1 MVQTVIAVDQVLTI
15 VPKIPFQPLLQ
26 DYILG
31 MVFAN
36 AAARASRSTITNSN
50 DAAQVFNN
58 QWNNQLGQ
66 IGWIL
71 TSAGSQQIK
80 YSGSNQT
87 TTIADS
93 LVQQAGS
100 DVVLQ
105 AINTLKSL
113 TESNDSSATALTD
126 FWWEFATQGQFMQS
140 YIGQLMCSSE
150 SVNFEMFLF
159 SVDLS
164 KIQVPSSGFLN
175 MKSSSLDYSSI
186 KAIFS
191 NVLASSIELTTYN
204 LSAVLQI
211 DIFAKSREEL
221 NQLIGAKLTDHYKT
235 FPANLLQNSNNG

>member
-36 AAARASRSTITNSN
+36 AAARASRNTITNSNN

-58 QWNNQLGQ
+58 QWNNKLGQ
-66 IGWIL
+66 IGWTL

-93 LVQQAGS
+93 LVQQSGS

-113 TESNDSSATALTD
+113 TESNDSSAIALTE
-126 FWWEFATQGQFMQS
+126 FWWEFAAQGQFMQS

-150 SVNFEMFLF
+150 SVNFEMFCF
-159 SVDLS
+159 YVDLS

-175 MKSSSLDYSSI
+175 IKSSSLDYSSI

-191 NVLASSIELTTYN
+191 NVLSSSIDLTTYN
-204 LSAVLQI
+204 LSAELQI
-211 DIFAKSREEL
+211 DRFANSREEL
-221 NQLIGAKLTDHYKT
+221 NQRIGAKLTDHYKT
-235 FPANLLQNSNNG
+235 FPANLLQN